1 MITNHQQFG
10 QFEYMYVRPT
20 IGTDEVRTVLV
31 TVLLEEYFL
40 TWGFHISVWLA
51 KLRLKNKYPCINM
64 RIKNEIARGTG
75 GGGKYL
81 SWITGSPYPIYNG
94 TFRCVY
100 SLHFWL
106 GGYDKF
112 KYMSTTGLQRQPTSN
127 EALNLHV
134 SWTCN
139 VYMYMHKIR
148 VESLFCMPLT
158 NPRLFFNDSTNFRQ
172 SEKPPLRFPITLR
185 QECMPS
191 M

>member
-1 MITNHQQFG
+1 
-10 QFEYMYVRPT
+10 
-20 IGTDEVRTVLV
+20 
-31 TVLLEEYFL
+31 
-40 TWGFHISVWLA
+40 
-51 KLRLKNKYPCINM
+51 M
-64 RIKNEIARGTG
+64 RIKNEIAKGDG
-75 GGGKYL
+75 GGVVVNIYIGL
-81 SWITGSPYPIYNG
+81 QEVHTPYNG

-100 SLHFWL
+100 SLHFGL
-106 GGYDKF
+106 CGYDNF
-112 KYMSTTGLQRQPTSN
+112 KYISTTGLQPTSN

-191 M
+191 MQGFRWGGP